1 MALQYGFFDSVLNN
15 GSYDRECG
23 AAFFTALLK
32 ATFKNGITPGSFMA
46 SAGSGLTVNLTAGS
60 GFVDGVFFY
69 DDSAST
75 VTCTSASGTRTDL
88 IVAKLNAAARTVTLE
103 VKAGTTTAASGE
115 VAIATATVTGSASP
129 RFWRRSGRL
138 LPQFCKGAPIWE
150 RRSGNGSRSWGRT
163 SGMPSRRGLRGWI
176 PTPRDS

>member
-115 VAIATATVTGSASP
+115 VAIATATVTGSAVTAVSNFERINCLITDDSLP
-129 RFWRRSGRL
+129 AMSFGTAAPSG
-138 LPQFCKGAPIWE
+138 
-150 RRSGNGSRSWGRT
+150 GSDGDIYFRIES
-163 SGMPSRRGLRGWI
+163 
-176 PTPRDS
+176 